1 MARRS
6 LTHLDRRSGHR
17 TNERPLFESIA
28 RCGASV
34 HHRTGVE
41 MEAPSGA
48 AVAALMIDD
57 MCKALSHE
65 IEIVSVRLQ
74 SRSGGRRDFARA
86 THGTER

>member
-48 AVAALMIDD
+48 AVAAPHDRRHVQGF
-57 MCKALSHE
+57 SHE